1 VPRVSSVTVE
11 NFRAISEC
19 AEPVELGELTLVI
32 GRNNAGKT
40 SLLEALYL
48 LAGGEDPILNRW
60 RDKRVSSAHGRDL
73 AHQYTGEYTVEALID
88 GHTVTAEL
96 DATPPNLVVD
106 GDQVGNGL
114 GNPQV
119 DFVES
124 ENFSVFF
131 DTETPFSE
139 YTDRLRERWE
149 EIQAAGIHA
158 DTADFVSESVGEEFT
173 EVLLD
178 RGEIRKEPDDGY
190 PFMLDIEDLGR
201 GVVKTIPV
209 YTAVELLE
217 PTLTIWDDVESS
229 LHPTLLESL
238 VEWLVDAPTQ
248 AVLSSHSIDV
258 ITAVLQADV
267 DSVSFLSV
275 RTEDGTLHV
284 DEYDQDELR
293 KIVENAGHDPR
304 YLPVST
310 DE

>member
-1 VPRVSSVTVE
+1 VSDS
-11 NFRAISEC
+11 
-19 AEPVELGELTLVI
+19 
-32 GRNNAGKT
+32 
-40 SLLEALYL
+40 
-48 LAGGEDPILNRW
+48 
-60 RDKRVSSAHGRDL
+60 
-73 AHQYTGEYTVEALID
+73 ID
-88 GHTVTAEL
+88 EK
-96 DATPPNLVVD
+96 
-106 GDQVGNGL
+106 
-114 GNPQV
+114 
-119 DFVES
+119 
-124 ENFSVFF
+124 
-131 DTETPFSE
+131 
-139 YTDRLRERWE
+139 
-149 EIQAAGIHA
+149 
-158 DTADFVSESVGEEFT
+158 FT
-173 EVLLD
+173 EILFNSK
-178 RGEIRKEPDDGY
+178 EIRKESEDGY

-258 ITAVLQADV
+258 VTAGLQADV

-284 DEYDQDELR
+284 EEYDQDELR